1 MSMKSFFVLSSG
13 YLIGVLICYFLFKMQ
28 ERQTFPEEI
37 FLAEKG
43 NLLIVTS
50 TNPLKLGF
58 YHKCK
63 DTTHNSCDGKCSC
76 DGLDCK

>member
-1 MSMKSFFVLSSG
+1 MRIFLILILTYILGFLTCSLS
-13 YLIGVLICYFLFKMQ
+13 YEIDK
-28 ERQTFPEEI
+28 RQTFPEEI

-43 NLLIVTS
+43 DLLIVTN
-50 TNPLKLGF
+50 TNPLRLGF

>member
-1 MSMKSFFVLSSG
+1 MRIFLILILTYILGFLTCSLS
-13 YLIGVLICYFLFKMQ
+13 YEIDKRKTY
-28 ERQTFPEEI
+28 PEEI

-50 TNPLKLGF
+50 TNPLRLGF

>member
-1 MSMKSFFVLSSG
+1 M
-13 YLIGVLICYFLFKMQ
+13 
-28 ERQTFPEEI
+28 TTD
-37 FLAEKG
+37 
-43 NLLIVTS
+43 NVTS
-50 TNPLKLGF
+50 TNPLRLGF

>member
-1 MSMKSFFVLSSG
+1 MRIS
-13 YLIGVLICYFLFKMQ
+13 LILILIYTLVFLTCSLLYEIDKIK
-28 ERQTFPEEI
+28 TYPEEI

-43 NLLIVTS
+43 DLLIVTG
-50 TNPLKLGF
+50 TNPLRLGF

>member
-1 MSMKSFFVLSSG
+1 MRMFLVSLLIYILGFLTCSLS
-13 YLIGVLICYFLFKMQ
+13 YEIDKRKTY
-28 ERQTFPEEI
+28 PEEI
-37 FLAEKG
+37 LLAEKG
-43 NLLIVTS
+43 DLLIVTN
-50 TNPLKLGF
+50 TNPLRLGF

>member
-1 MSMKSFFVLSSG
+1 MKYILSI
-13 YLIGVLICYFLFKMQ
+13 LIGLIIGIKLGSHLILNCL
-28 ERQTFPEEI
+28 PEEI
-37 FLAEKG
+37 SIAEKG
-43 NLLIVTS
+43 NLLIVTN
-50 TNPLKLGF
+50 TNPLRLGF